1 MDSLRD
7 IFKHS
12 RSGSSL
18 RFLKIKSYNEDIF
31 QEHSLR
37 DNKSLVI
44 VERQG
49 TYQVSSDDVT
59 KNVYQF
65 SGTENTLKITRVYST
80 EWLCSYE
87 MINYPFDTQVHNK
100 VKIYSSIR
108 IRTQICPMIFTP
120 AGISKTFLKLHNRNH
135 IYSGPTELTQYFVRY
150 LSIGN

>member
-100 VKIYSSIR
+100 VKIYSSI
-108 IRTQICPMIFTP
+108 
-120 AGISKTFLKLHNRNH
+120 
-135 IYSGPTELTQYFVRY
+135 
-150 LSIGN
+150 

>member
-87 MINYPFDTQVHNK
+87 MINYPFDTQVHIKSRYILRFESTLRGNLQK
-100 VKIYSSIR
+100 KKSIFKDIIQTGGWVVKASSKKF
-108 IRTQICPMIFTP
+108 Q
-120 AGISKTFLKLHNRNH
+120 
-135 IYSGPTELTQYFVRY
+135 
-150 LSIGN
+150 

>member
-1 MDSLRD
+1 M
-7 IFKHS
+7 
-12 RSGSSL
+12 
-18 RFLKIKSYNEDIF
+18 
-31 QEHSLR
+31 R

-87 MINYPFDTQVHNK
+87 MINYPFDTQVHIKSRYILRFESTLRGNLQK
-100 VKIYSSIR
+100 KRVYLKTLSRQVGGWSRHFQKFFNELFFDIRWGQIHFLYSRS
-108 IRTQICPMIFTP
+108 
-120 AGISKTFLKLHNRNH
+120 
-135 IYSGPTELTQYFVRY
+135 Y
-150 LSIGN
+150 LF

>member
-1 MDSLRD
+1 M
-7 IFKHS
+7 
-12 RSGSSL
+12 
-18 RFLKIKSYNEDIF
+18 
-31 QEHSLR
+31 R

-87 MINYPFDTQVHNK
+87 MINYPFDTQVHIK
-100 VKIYSSIR
+100 S
-108 IRTQICPMIFTP
+108 
-120 AGISKTFLKLHNRNH
+120 
-135 IYSGPTELTQYFVRY
+135 RY
-150 LSIGN
+150 ILRFESTLRGNLQKKEYI

>member
-1 MDSLRD
+1 M
-7 IFKHS
+7 
-12 RSGSSL
+12 
-18 RFLKIKSYNEDIF
+18 
-31 QEHSLR
+31 R

-87 MINYPFDTQVHNK
+87 MINYPFDTQVYSK
-100 VKIYSSIR
+100 LEIYSSI
-108 IRTQICPMIFTP
+108 Q
-120 AGISKTFLKLHNRNH
+120 SLHLDMSHDLHPRWH
-135 IYSGPTELTQYFVRY
+135 IQDFPEAAQ
-150 LSIGN
+150 